1 MRLQLSSFSET
12 SYFLWVVAY
21 LVRQSDILLFL
32 FIYRAVLLKD
42 TKCGL
47 IKITLLNIDYDK
59 DKPND

>member
-21 LVRQSDILLFL
+21 LVRQSDILLFCYSS
-32 FIYRAVLLKD
+32 IAPSWD

-47 IKITLLNIDYDK
+47 IEITILNIDYNK